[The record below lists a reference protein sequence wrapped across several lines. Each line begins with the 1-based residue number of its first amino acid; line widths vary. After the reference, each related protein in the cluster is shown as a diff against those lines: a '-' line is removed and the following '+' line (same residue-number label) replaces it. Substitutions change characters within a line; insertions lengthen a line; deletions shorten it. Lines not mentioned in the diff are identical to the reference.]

1 MEAGGEPKRGRAF
14 VLAAALAALAYAFPL
29 PGLSEEGR
37 RLLAVLAAVGVL
49 WVSEALPLAV
59 TALLGPALAVLIGVA
74 PAKTAYAALANPI
87 LVLFIGSFLLARA
100 LEKHRMSERLAYRV
114 LALGALRSDP
124 LRAFVGMG
132 LVTAFVSAW
141 ISNTATVAMMLPIAQ
156 SVLLA
161 MLPAQGAPA
170 PRRFSAAL
178 MLLVAYSASLG
189 GLFTPIGTPPN
200 LIGLGLI
207 EQSTGTELSFAGWM
221 ARVLPVTLA
230 TLLLM
235 MAWMAFRF
243 RRELAALVF
252 DRAQMVA
259 RYAALGPWSAGQR
272 WSCAALGLAFAGWLA
287 PSVAGFVDPG
297 AHAFLDTH
305 LPEAVVPL
313 LAAAPLFLLSAR
325 APGAAGAAAPGTA
338 RAPILELA
346 DLRAIDWGTIMLFG
360 GGMCLGELMGETG
373 VARAV
378 GALAADRVP
387 HGGGLVVL
395 STFFAIVTSELTSNT
410 ASANMVVPVALA
422 VAKQA
427 GAEPLIPALAATVA
441 CTFGFMLPVST
452 PTNAMA
458 YATGH
463 VRQSDMIR
471 TGVVLDL
478 LGVALLGLWF
488 GWLLPAL

>member
-1 MEAGGEPKRGRAF
+1 MEAGGEPKRGRAL
-14 VLAAALAALAYAFPL
+14 VLAVACAALAYAFPL

-59 TALLGPALAVLIGVA
+59 TALLGPAFAVLVGVA
-74 PAKTAYAALANPI
+74 PARNAYAALANPI

-132 LVTAFVSAW
+132 LVTAFASAW

-156 SVLLA
+156 SLLVA
-161 MLPAQGAPA
+161 MLPAKGGPA
-170 PRRFSAAL
+170 PKRFAAAL

-207 EQSTGTELSFAGWM
+207 EQATDTRLSFAGWM
-221 ARVLPVTLA
+221 TRVLPVILV

-235 MAWMAFRF
+235 MVWMAFRF
-243 RRELAALVF
+243 RRELGALVF
-252 DRAQMVA
+252 DRAQMIA

-287 PSVAGFVDPG
+287 PSVAGFVDPT
-297 AHAFLDTH
+297 AHAFLETH
-305 LPEAVVPL
+305 LPEAIVPL
-313 LAAAPLFLLSAR
+313 LAAAPLFVLATSR
-325 APGAAGAAAPGTA
+325 TGAGRT
-338 RAPILELA
+338 PILELA

-378 GALAADRVP
+378 GELAADRVP
-387 HGGGLVVL
+387 EGGGLVVL
-395 STFFAIVTSELTSNT
+395 ATFFAIVTSELTSNT

-427 GAEPLIPALAATVA
+427 GADPLIPALAATVA